1 MISDATFVKSADSL
15 VWLLLDVDGVLTDGR
30 LVYTWRG
37 EQVKIFNVRDGL
49 AMRLAQQAGLRV
61 GLLSGRKSRPLE
73 RRASELDLDAVIL
86 GSGDKG
92 IDFDAFLAEHRVSA
106 AEVAYIGDDL
116 IDLPV
121 LGRSGLSFAPADA
134 APEVCSV
141 VHRVLQAR
149 GGEGA
154 VREMI
159 ELILKARG
167 DWQKAVARYSL
178 DPRRE

>member
-1 MISDATFVKSADSL
+1 MISDATFAKSAAGL
-15 VWLLLDVDGVLTDGR
+15 AWILLDVDGVLTDGR

-37 EQVKIFNVRDGL
+37 EQVKIFHVRDGL
-49 AMRLAQQAGLRV
+49 AMRLAQGAGLRV
-61 GLLSGRKSRPLE
+61 GLLSGRKCRPLE
-73 RRASELDLDAVIL
+73 RRVHELDLDASIL

-92 IDFDAFLAEHRVSA
+92 ADFDSFLAEQRVNP

-116 IDLPV
+116 QDLPV

-134 APEVCSV
+134 VAEVRSV
-141 VHRVLQAR
+141 VHRVLATR
-149 GGEGA
+149 GGEGV

-167 DWQKAVARYSL
+167 DWQQAVARYSL
-178 DPRRE
+178 DSRSA

>member
-1 MISDATFVKSADSL
+1 MITEAAFAKSAAGL
-15 VWLLLDVDGVLTDGR
+15 AWILLDVDGVLTDGR

-37 EQVKIFNVRDGL
+37 EQIKIFNVRDGL
-49 AMRLAQQAGLRV
+49 AMRLAQGAGLRV

-73 RRASELDLDAVIL
+73 RRAAELDLDAVIL
-86 GSGDKG
+86 GSGEKG
-92 IDFDAFLAEHRVSA
+92 GDFDRFLAEHKVSA
-106 AEVAYIGDDL
+106 SEVAYIGDDL
-116 IDLPV
+116 QDLPV

-134 APEVCSV
+134 APEVRSV
-141 VHRVLQAR
+141 VHRVLETR

-167 DWQKAVARYSL
+167 DWQQAVARYSL
-178 DPRRE
+178 ESQQR